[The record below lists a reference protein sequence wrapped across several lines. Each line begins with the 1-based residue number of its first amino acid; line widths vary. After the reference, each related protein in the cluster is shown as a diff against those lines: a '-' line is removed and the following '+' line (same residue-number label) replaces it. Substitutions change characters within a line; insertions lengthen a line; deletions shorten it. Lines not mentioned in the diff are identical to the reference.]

1 MTTSEPSAPAPT
13 EPAGAPRHRWL
24 FVALPHLLTAV
35 VAVAISFAAQVLLFR
50 PAGPA
55 ILPPT
60 PAPAT
65 AAPAAVPTAPPTIPI
80 ATAPPLA
87 EGVARQELLDLRA
100 EIDQM
105 WTAIYLSRA
114 ISQVADA
121 EATLRSNDLDS
132 VAQSLVEVD
141 DSLTLAY
148 DRAAESARNPI
159 AQLRRD
165 VGEIRE
171 DLHLRPEGMDVR
183 LARLRQLILTLIEER
198 QP

>member
-1 MTTSEPSAPAPT
+1 M
-13 EPAGAPRHRWL
+13 
-24 FVALPHLLTAV
+24 LTAV
-35 VAVAISFAAQVLLFR
+35 IAVAISFAAQMLLFR
-50 PAGPA
+50 PPGPA

-65 AAPAAVPTAPPTIPI
+65 AAPAIVPTGPTAPPT

-100 EIDQM
+100 EIDQL
-105 WTAIYLSRA
+105 WTVIYLSRA

-121 EATLRSNDLDS
+121 EAALRGNDLDN

-141 DSLTLAY
+141 DSLALAY
-148 DRAAESARNPI
+148 DRAAESARNPV

-171 DLHLRPEGMDVR
+171 DLHLRPEGMDLR

-198 QP
+198 Q